1 MASYTPR
8 ARISKEVW
16 KEKLS
21 FYLRDCEQVF
31 SQVILLKLLGD
42 ETQLPTI
49 VEWGRHSSLSSSPF
63 LLLLTC
69 LHSSTTQL
77 RHHIL

>member
-8 ARISKEVW
+8 ALISKEVW

-21 FYLRDCEQVF
+21 FYLRDCQQVF

-42 ETQLPTI
+42 ETQLPTMWNG
-49 VEWGRHSSLSSSPF
+49 EENMKHSRCSMIQFLVSSPA
-63 LLLLTC
+63 
-69 LHSSTTQL
+69 SSPL
-77 RHHIL
+77 RLFFT